1 MRRKTDEEL
10 MGGILDDVVKFYS
23 DHHVTRTTLDFFAKK
38 ATLVMQRKLPLHR
51 FCSMRIPDPK
61 EDERFLYR
69 RTFFN

>member
-38 ATLVMQRKLPLHR
+38 ATLVMQRKLSLSR
-51 FCSMRIPDPK
+51 FCRMRIPDPK
-61 EDERFLYR
+61 EGEGFLY
-69 RTFFN
+69 